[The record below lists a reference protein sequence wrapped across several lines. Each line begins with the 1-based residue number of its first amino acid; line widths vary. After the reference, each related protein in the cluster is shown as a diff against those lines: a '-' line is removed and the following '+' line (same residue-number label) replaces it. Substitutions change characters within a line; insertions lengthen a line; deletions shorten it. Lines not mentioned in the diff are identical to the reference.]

1 MTIVYC
7 GELYTGGSCRM
18 RLEAL
23 RRCGHTVVGIDQ
35 TPPAG
40 LMRILAGAGRRFSWT
55 IDACGVNRRLLEA
68 VERCGPS
75 LVWIDRG
82 LTISPATLMRIR
94 RSESRPRLVH
104 YGAGD
109 VTARDNQSRQYLA
122 GIPIYDLHVTTKT
135 FTADELCGMG
145 AVRAVA
151 VHGAF
156 CPCAHKPVAVH
167 PNERTSLGGPVGFI
181 GSFEQERA
189 ESLYFLAEHGISVR
203 IWGRGWKH
211 WSKGRRHARLQVE
224 NRELWADSFARAI
237 CSFEINL
244 AFVPK
249 VPLDH
254 QTTRWVEITACRA
267 FLMAERTPEH
277 QAQFREG
284 AEAEFF
290 GSRTELLEKCRYYLA
305 HPAERD
311 AVAAAAR
318 DRCLRSDYSYDRQV
332 QTVIEEIARACRAQQ
347 CAVDTYRANTT
358 GMRSAK

>member
-1 MTIVYC
+1 MKIVYC
-7 GELYTGGSCRM
+7 GELYNGGSCRM

-35 TPPAG
+35 TPPVG
-40 LMRILAGAGRRFSWT
+40 LTKILVQAGRKLSWT

-82 LTISPATLMRIR
+82 QTILPATLMQIR
-94 RSESRPRLVH
+94 RSGSRPRLVH
-104 YGAGD
+104 YGAGEM
-109 VTARDNQSRQYLA
+109 TADMQSRQYLA

-145 AVRAVA
+145 AVRAVV
-151 VHGAF
+151 VHDAF

-167 PNERTSLGGPVGFI
+167 PNERTGLGGSVGFI
-181 GSFEQERA
+181 GGFEQERA
-189 ESLYFLAEHGISVR
+189 ESLYFLAERGISVR
-203 IWGRGWKH
+203 IWGSGWRR
-211 WSKGRRHARLQVE
+211 WSKARRHARLQVE
-224 NRELWADSFARAI
+224 NRELWADSYARAI

-254 QTTRWVEITACRA
+254 QTARWIEIPACRA
-267 FLMAERTPEH
+267 FLLAERSPEH
-277 QAQFREG
+277 QTLFREG
-284 AEAEFF
+284 AEADFF
-290 GSRTELLEKCRYYLA
+290 ACRTELLDKCRYYLA

-311 AVAAAAR
+311 AVAAAGR

-332 QTVIEEIARACRAQQ
+332 QTVLEEIARACHAQQ
-347 CAVDTYRANTT
+347 CAVDAYQANTT
-358 GMRSAK
+358 GMRIAK